1 MKSTNQIAK
10 ELNRDYDS
18 VLGFVHEIHERAS
31 RHAKKITLEGIVELD
46 EAYVHSGRKGKK
58 QQKPR
63 VRGLRTRGRGTWKGD
78 KPPVLTIV
86 KRGNTR
92 MSDSK

>member
-1 MKSTNQIAK
+1 MN
-10 ELNRDYDS
+10 L
-18 VLGFVHEIHERAS
+18 
-31 RHAKKITLEGIVELD
+31 RHAMLRRSLLKRLVELD
-46 EAYVHSGRKGKK
+46 EAYLHSGQKGKK

-92 MSDSK
+92 RSDSK